1 MYVKDFIKSHIW
13 DTSIDWIDTNLLT
26 TRINLIHGN
35 AKIRPD
41 RDVDDLHLFV
51 NTTVITNKYKYK
63 PLLDNLTNNGGYTW
77 AEDGESNTN
86 TNATSNTTN
95 EQTVSG
101 GNNISNTTTQ
111 TYGRTDTANTTN
123 TAGGNDT
130 VLNTGTQT
138 NANDVFAY
146 DSSTA
151 QHETSSTRTDNL
163 SSKTTYGR
171 TDTVNTTSTAG
182 GTDSAEN
189 VTEITNAGTTN
200 DSGTRTDSG
209 TDKNDYTKHGY
220 NLNDLINTTADLIN
234 IYDDL
239 AHVILRD
246 IISPIYTSTPDFN
259 LDW

>member
-1 MYVKDFIKSHIW
+1 MLINEFIQSHIW
-13 DTSIDWIDTNLLT
+13 DASIDWIDTNLLT
-26 TRINLIHGN
+26 SRINLIHGN

-77 AEDGESNTN
+77 GENGNSNTD
-86 TNATSNTTN
+86 TSATSNTTN
-95 EQTVSG
+95 EQTVTDN
-101 GNNISNTTTQ
+101 NNISNTTTQ
-111 TYGRTDTANTTN
+111 TYGRTDTTSTTN

-130 VLNTGTQT
+130 TLNTGTQI

-146 DSSTA
+146 DSSSA

-163 SSKTTYGR
+163 STKTTYGR
-171 TDTVNTTSTAG
+171 TDTTNTTNT
-182 GTDSAEN
+182 
-189 VTEITNAGTTN
+189 GTTN

-209 TDKNDYTKHGY
+209 TNKNNYAKQGY
-220 NLNDLINTTADLIN
+220 NLNDLINITTDLIN

-239 AHVILRD
+239 AHD
-246 IISPIYTSTPDFN
+246 IIRGIISLVYTSTPDFN

>member
-1 MYVKDFIKSHIW
+1 MLINEFIQSHIW
-13 DTSIDWIDTNLLT
+13 DASIDWVDTNLLT
-26 TRINLIHGN
+26 SRINLIHGN

-77 AEDGESNTN
+77 GENGESNTN
-86 TNATSNTTN
+86 TSATSNTIN
-95 EQTVSG
+95 EQKVTDK
-101 GNNISNTTTQ
+101 NNISNTTTQ
-111 TYGRTDTANTTN
+111 TYGRTDTTNTTN

-130 VLNTGTQT
+130 TLNTGTQT

-146 DSSTA
+146 DSTSA

-163 SSKTTYGR
+163 STKTTYGR
-171 TDTVNTTSTAG
+171 TDTTNTTNTAG

-189 VTEITNAGTTN
+189 ATEITNTGTTN

-209 TDKNDYTKHGY
+209 TDKNDYTKQGY
-220 NLNDLINTTADLIN
+220 NLNDLINITADLIN

-239 AHVILRD
+239 AHDIIRG
-246 IISPIYTSTPDFN
+246 IISPVYTSTPDLN